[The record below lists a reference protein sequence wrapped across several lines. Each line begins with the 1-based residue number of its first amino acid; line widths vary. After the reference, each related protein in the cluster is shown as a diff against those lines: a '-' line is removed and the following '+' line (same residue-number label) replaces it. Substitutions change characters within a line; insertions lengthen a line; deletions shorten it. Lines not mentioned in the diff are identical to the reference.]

1 MTRFRKALFHYSAL
15 FDMLEENVA
24 RTILERML
32 LEREEYGQEIMN
44 IIACKGLERIERPE
58 TYKQWQVRNERAGFR
73 QLPLDQEHVKVA
85 EERVKSCYH
94 KDFMI
99 DDEDGQWLRQGRK
112 GRVTYAMSSWKPA
125 Y

>member
-1 MTRFRKALFHYSAL
+1 MVPNIFNDSESVLQFRRGF
-15 FDMLEENVA
+15 EEASKFLPNGNG
-24 RTILERML
+24 L
-32 LEREEYGQEIMN
+32 LLDLAN
-44 IIACKGLERIERPE
+44 HHTGLLSPE
-58 TYKQWQVRNERAGFR
+58 
-73 QLPLDQEHVKVA
+73 VA